1 MSTKY
6 ADRAFI
12 TVNGTRLADLQS
24 ATLKY
29 NKNARPVPSMTRNA
43 RNRGFVQGNTD
54 FDITCT
60 IAVQNLLASPKV
72 ESIDFETNDI
82 GIQFEC
88 GSDVYN
94 AKGVFLKDGDQT
106 AGGIGDEVKKT
117 WNFGALDLV
126 DSVGNSALFNIQL

>member
-6 ADRAFI
+6 ADRGFI
-12 TVNGTRLADLQS
+12 TVNGARLADLQS
-24 ATLKY
+24 ATLRQ
-29 NKNARPVPSMTRNA
+29 NENARVVPTMSRNG
-43 RNRGFVQGNTD
+43 RNRGFVKGNSD
-54 FDITCT
+54 FDITCQV
-60 IAVQNLLASPKV
+60 AVQNTLASPKI
-72 ESIDFETNDI
+72 ESLDFETNDI

-94 AKGVFLKDGDQT
+94 ATGVFLKDTEQA
-106 AGGIGDEVKKT
+106 AGGVGDEVKKT